1 MIRAALLTLYCAC
14 VLPAHASVGFSC
26 VVNDAAMKATLEGS
40 YGRSVGS
47 GPGNFGGEAEIKLKG
62 VPADARKLTI
72 ASSHLTQ
79 NWFHERD
86 LKLTIYWMKDGD
98 GPSPEVVL
106 MIETRCGKSEDSPYR
121 GTYALK
127 VFDPASAEGKPRE
140 ARGRVSC
147 SVSE

>member
-1 MIRAALLTLYCAC
+1 MRPIPALTTLLALS
-14 VLPAHASVGFSC
+14 VPAHASVGFQCDAS
-26 VVNDAAMKATLEGS
+26 DAAIKFMLGGA

-62 VPADARKLTI
+62 VPEAARKLKLD
-72 ASSHLTQ
+72 SSHLSQ
-79 NWFHERD
+79 NWFHGRD
-86 LKLTIYWMKDGD
+86 LKLTVHWLKEGD

-106 MIETRCGKSEDSPYR
+106 IVETQRGKPEDSPYR

-127 VFDPASAEGKPRE
+127 VFAPEFDGKARE